1 MPTRKGSTTKEEVPL
16 VDLQVRAAWL
26 YYVEGLT
33 QLQISRVM
41 DTSRAKVIRLLASA
55 RDSGIVRIRIEG
67 EGSEQI
73 ALERALIDRSR
84 LHQAVV
90 VPAPAP
96 EPQVAT

>member
-16 VDLQVRAAWL
+16 VDLQARAAWL

-55 RDSGIVRIRIEG
+55 RDSGIVRIRIQG
-67 EGSEQI
+67 EGSDHI
-73 ALERALIDRSR
+73 ALCSRLIDRYR
-84 LHQAVV
+84 LHKAGV
-90 VPAPAP
+90 VPPPFSERDA
-96 EPQVAT
+96 QK